1 MSVKPDV
8 SAIPSLWL
16 EKIRQGFKPTL
27 TMSWEGGTALIA
39 RTGGCEGRIE
49 TFTTLNEFYFKFA
62 GHKLDLDVYCNGH
75 RVRSEV
81 ESSQNALLL
90 PSRTAVSLHINS
102 HMNCDILAIKVTDAF
117 LDSCSATD
125 RASFRP
131 VLNPADE
138 IDWQIARL
146 IYEECRRG
154 GPNGELFAKSAA
166 IMLGISLMR
175 RQSSAQEGRGALAR
189 GGLSLASLR
198 RACNFMEERLE
209 VGVSL
214 AEIAAVIGL
223 SVGHF
228 ASCFKRS
235 TGLSPYAWLRQ
246 KRIERAK
253 QLLGNADLQLGEI
266 AVRSGFSNQSA
277 FGVAFRRETGLT
289 PSQWRRQALE

>member
-1 MSVKPDV
+1 
-8 SAIPSLWL
+8 
-16 EKIRQGFKPTL
+16 
-27 TMSWEGGTALIA
+27 
-39 RTGGCEGRIE
+39 
-49 TFTTLNEFYFKFA
+49 
-62 GHKLDLDVYCNGH
+62 
-75 RVRSEV
+75 
-81 ESSQNALLL
+81 
-90 PSRTAVSLHINS
+90 
-102 HMNCDILAIKVTDAF
+102 
-117 LDSCSATD
+117 
-125 RASFRP
+125 
-131 VLNPADE
+131 LNPADE

-175 RQSSAQEGRGALAR
+175 RQSSAQEGKGALAR